1 MSESSNNLEIV
12 QANTR
17 NIQKAVFSSQEPSPF
32 GSSPPNGSGSNGV
45 SALDQST
52 ARTVQ
57 SVGQTT
63 AIVIQDAGDM
73 LRNISTIETTAIAAA
88 TSAWIASEGLDI
100 AFEAIIDK
108 GMSIMNDA
116 AALYLKIGQNAYQ
129 VLSQFKAP
137 PS

>member
-1 MSESSNNLEIV
+1 MSESSKNLEIV

-17 NIQKAVFSSQEPSPF
+17 SIQKAVFSGVGAGPL
-32 GSSPPNGSGSNGV
+32 GSPPLGRTDGPTPFEQ
-45 SALDQST
+45 SA
-52 ARTVQ
+52 ARAVQ

-63 AIVIQDAGDM
+63 AVVIQDASDM

-100 AFEAIIDK
+100 AYETIIDK
-108 GMSIMNDA
+108 GMAIMNDA
-116 AALYLKIGQNAYQ
+116 AALYLTIGQNAYA
-129 VLSQFKAP
+129 VLNQFNT